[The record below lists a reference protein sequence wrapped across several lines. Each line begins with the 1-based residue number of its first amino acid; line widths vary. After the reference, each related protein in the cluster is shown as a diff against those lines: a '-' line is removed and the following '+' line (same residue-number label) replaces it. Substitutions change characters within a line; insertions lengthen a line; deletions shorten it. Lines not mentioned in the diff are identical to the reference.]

1 MYALLWIQITIKYDM
16 CFFADICGF
25 ERVDY
30 LVVILHIPLTCL
42 QVAVLFVILYFSKS
56 SLFHLNTLLLY
67 KTEYCRCGCFL

>member
-42 QVAVLFVILYFSKS
+42 QVAVLFVILYF
-56 SLFHLNTLLLY
+56 F
-67 KTEYCRCGCFL
+67 